1 MAGLEQKSTFLIYGL
16 SALLLA
22 AIFTADYYTHLGLAV
37 WITYILPVILPIL
50 DWRPVAPL
58 VVAFLAS
65 ILLIV
70 GFYASP
76 GGVSSEWGHINRVIG
91 AFTVWV
97 VAAISSQFIRNKL
110 SVRKQQE
117 ALGSSR
123 DELEERTVEL
133 ERRNRELQDF
143 GFIASHDLSEP
154 LRKIQTFGSLLE
166 AKSADR
172 LSEQERDYVSRMTGA
187 ASRMRELLDAL
198 LTYTNVDRV
207 GREFKPAKLDDTVK
221 DAVSDLEF
229 AVQKIGARVAIGP
242 LPTIVGD
249 AHQLRQLFRNILA
262 NALKYHRP
270 EVKTFIKIHGE
281 ESDGKCL
288 IFVEDNG
295 IGFDE
300 KYLDKIFQPFQRLH
314 GGQEYSGTGIGLAI
328 CKKIVE
334 RHGGTITATSTPGK
348 GSTFIISLPVG
359 RTPLGCL

>member
-1 MAGLEQKSTFLIYGL
+1 MAGLEQKSTPLIYGL

-22 AIFTADYYTHLGLAV
+22 AIFTADYYTQLGLAV

-58 VVAFLAS
+58 VVAFLVS

-70 GFYASP
+70 GYYTSP
-76 GGVSSEWGHINRVIG
+76 GGVPSEWGHINRVIG

-97 VAAISSQFIRNKL
+97 VAAISSQLIRNKL
-110 SVRKQQE
+110 KVRKQQE
-117 ALGSSR
+117 VLGRSR
-123 DELEERTVEL
+123 DELEARTVEL

-143 GFIASHDLSEP
+143 AFIASHDLSEP
-154 LRKIQTFGSLLE
+154 LRKIQTFCSLLE
-166 AKSADR
+166 EKSGD
-172 LSEQERDYVSRMTGA
+172 LGEQERDYILRIIRTAG
-187 ASRMRELLDAL
+187 RMRELLDAL
-198 LTYTNVDRV
+198 LTYTSVDRV
-207 GREFKPAKLDDTVK
+207 GREFKPAKMDDTVK

-229 AVQKIGARVAIGP
+229 AVQEIGARVAIGP

-281 ESDGKCL
+281 ERDGKCL

-300 KYLDKIFQPFQRLH
+300 KYLDKIFLPFQRLH
-314 GGQEYSGTGIGLAI
+314 GKQEYSGTGIGLAI

-348 GSTFIISLPVG
+348 GSTFIISLPVD